1 MTGSESPRYFAV
13 GRLRKPHGL
22 KGECAVYPLT
32 SEPEKVFEPGKRL
45 VRLSLEGAVL
55 GEPVVVERSRH
66 FHREWL
72 VKFRGLD
79 TRDGLEPW
87 RGQFL
92 GADARD
98 LQPPDED
105 EVYVHELQG
114 FTVRRVDGSAV
125 GLVTD
130 VYDLPGGLTIEVQ
143 GPKRE
148 FLLPFRK
155 EFVTE
160 IRRAERV
167 LIVTLPEGLLEL

>member
-1 MTGSESPRYFAV
+1 MTASESPRFLAV

-32 SEPEKVFEPGKRL
+32 SEPARVFGPGRRL
-45 VRLSLEGAVL
+45 VRLDLEGTVL
-55 GEPVVVERSRH
+55 GEPVVVERSRQ

-72 VKFRGLD
+72 VKFEGLD

-92 GADARD
+92 GADAAE
-98 LQPPDED
+98 LQPPEAG
-105 EVYVHELQG
+105 EVYVHELEG
-114 FTVRRVDGSAV
+114 FVVRREDGSAI

-130 VYDLPGGLTIEVQ
+130 VYDLPAGLTIEVQ
-143 GPKRE
+143 GPTRE

-155 EFVTE
+155 EFVRDV
-160 IRRAERV
+160 RRGERV
-167 LIVTLPEGLLEL
+167 LVVNLPDGLLE